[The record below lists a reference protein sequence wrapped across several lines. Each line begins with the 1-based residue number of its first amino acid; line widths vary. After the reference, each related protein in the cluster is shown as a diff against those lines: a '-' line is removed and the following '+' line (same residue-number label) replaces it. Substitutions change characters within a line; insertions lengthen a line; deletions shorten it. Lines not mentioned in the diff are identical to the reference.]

1 MMTWASRHNGTVGD
15 TRYYERGDGYYDD
28 DPRRSRRGER
38 RIREDERGRAHASRA
53 TTVRV
58 TTAVITVLSSL
69 FAVVCAL
76 HILFEL
82 LQANSANSLVIFVN
96 DFARGLSL
104 FFHDLFT
111 FEFRWLRVLINYGL
125 AALFW
130 LGVGQGLNVLVRS
143 FR

>member
-1 MMTWASRHNGTVGD
+1 MGD
-15 TRYYERGDGYYDD
+15 TRFYERGDGYYDD
-28 DPRRSRRGER
+28 DPRSSRRRER
-38 RIREDERGRAHASRA
+38 RIREEERGRARASRT

-58 TTAVITVLSSL
+58 TTAVITILSSV

-82 LQANSANSLVIFVN
+82 LQANSANSLVIFVS
-96 DFARGLSL
+96 DFARGLAL

-111 FEFRWLRVLINYGL
+111 FEFRWLRVLVNYGL

-130 LGVGQGLNVLVRS
+130 LGIGQGLNVLVRS